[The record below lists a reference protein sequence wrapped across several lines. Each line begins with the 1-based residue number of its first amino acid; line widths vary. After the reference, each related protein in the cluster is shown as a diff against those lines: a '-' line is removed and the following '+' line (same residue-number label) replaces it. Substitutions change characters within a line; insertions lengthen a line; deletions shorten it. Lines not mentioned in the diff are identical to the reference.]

1 MSNALETFVSSR
13 LPIAGLVAYS
23 VHLPDRVIEVQC
35 LSKSFYPSAAED
47 MLTGLVH
54 AGRTLLPVSQQA
66 ARYCW
71 IFDCIRVYVAARADG
86 SCLALLVENN
96 PGAEMNRIR
105 ETLES
110 FVELPEPGASRDGQ
124 ALDGTGDA
132 KVT

>member
-1 MSNALETFVSSR
+1 
-13 LPIAGLVAYS
+13 
-23 VHLPDRVIEVQC
+23 
-35 LSKSFYPSAAED
+35 